1 EPLDIQRLVEEFR
14 VTLERY
20 GVSQRNL
27 SFLMEKGRV
36 KRWEELSPRGRV
48 PYIKMRMWLDSR
60 EEQARKSGPR
70 EAYNRRERFSMFQLH
85 VLCRLFEENPNPA
98 MNVRNAV
105 AERLNIPLDRVN
117 VWFQNQRARG
127 FPAKRILQQQNG
139 VYSSTG
145 LEHETE
151 ASKIISSC
159 ASEQASAVSLQTT
172 PDKIPPNMA
181 DYLLQ
186 IPLSGECI
194 GNYHSKEHKPDVRQL
209 NNTKVKTE
217 PHIQVKTESPHISPP
232 AFISQCSKYSPT
244 FMTSPVITS
253 PVMTSHRRSSNS
265 PATDMPCTDQPLD
278 LSTGSTMVQSAH
290 RHTFTKNGK
299 FSPHSSV
306 SATSACDTSDVK
318 HLTGASKRKR
328 GFTPQQIISK
338 HYITSQVN
346 SIEDNNVQS
355 PKRRRKSNDDEDTD
369 EFEYDYVI
377 TSDDIKPSSP
387 LNDNGA
393 PQTKSTS
400 DSEFKQH
407 LENDTPRDQE
417 NIHPRAQ
424 SKLSDGDKENVV
436 KFDPNVKPESLIQAM
451 CASIVMEEKNS
462 SGAEGYVMEP
472 ELD

>member
-1 EPLDIQRLVEEFR
+1 MNGVTLNIPSYRSPTSLPSITGSPEIKPEIFGGLYSQSGVLDSMAYLGASTSFTPVTSPNEMKPVVNKRHSGDTTEERNTAMDRLAETHEPLDIQRLVEEFR

-217 PHIQVKTESPHISPP
+217 PHIQ
-232 AFISQCSKYSPT
+232 
-244 FMTSPVITS
+244 
-253 PVMTSHRRSSNS
+253 
-265 PATDMPCTDQPLD
+265 
-278 LSTGSTMVQSAH
+278 
-290 RHTFTKNGK
+290 
-299 FSPHSSV
+299 
-306 SATSACDTSDVK
+306 
-318 HLTGASKRKR
+318 
-328 GFTPQQIISK
+328 
-338 HYITSQVN
+338 
-346 SIEDNNVQS
+346 
-355 PKRRRKSNDDEDTD
+355 
-369 EFEYDYVI
+369 
-377 TSDDIKPSSP
+377 
-387 LNDNGA
+387 
-393 PQTKSTS
+393 
-400 DSEFKQH
+400 
-407 LENDTPRDQE
+407 
-417 NIHPRAQ
+417 
-424 SKLSDGDKENVV
+424 
-436 KFDPNVKPESLIQAM
+436 
-451 CASIVMEEKNS
+451 
-462 SGAEGYVMEP
+462 
-472 ELD
+472 